1 MMSHATSV
9 ENIVTIVG
17 VRFRPAGRIYN
28 FDPQGQT
35 YTTGQYV
42 IVETVRGTEAGRV
55 VVASKKVAESDLSD
69 PLKPVLRLASEDELR
84 MMLSFKSKEK
94 DALVQCAHHVAH
106 HRLPMK
112 LVEAEYTFDG
122 SRLTFYFTA
131 DERVD
136 FRALVRDLAATFRT
150 RIELRQIGAR
160 DQAKLQGGV
169 GPCGKTLCC
178 SSWITEFGVV
188 SIKMAK
194 EQDLPLNPSK
204 ISGVCGRLLC
214 CLAYENDNYIQAK
227 QMLPQVGTILP
238 TASGPGRVVSLNVPK
253 SSVEVM
259 LESGVIIQVPVGQSD
274 RSQYACRC
282 DTCGANKSN
291 AGKSSVN
298 QVDVE
303 IENASQAILRSKE
316 NTKGVMNN
324 APTDG
329 SCSCGGNCGK
339 KECTC
344 GKNTGGKSN
353 SGCGSCSA
361 KRSMSSP
368 SNSHD
373 KSGRYS
379 SAGGRSAWGT
389 DAGPAPRFREG

>member
-1 MMSHATSV
+1 MSSATSV
-9 ENIVTIVG
+9 ENMVTIVG
-17 VRFRPAGRIYN
+17 IRFRPAGRIYH
-28 FDPQGQT
+28 FDPQGES

-42 IVETVRGTEAGRV
+42 IVETVRGVEAGRV
-55 VVASKKVAESDLSD
+55 VIASKKLAESELSD

-94 DALVQCAHHVAH
+94 DALVQCARHVEQ

-178 SSWITEFGVV
+178 SSWITDFGVV

-194 EQDLPLNPSK
+194 EQDLPLNPAK

-214 CLAYENDNYIQAK
+214 CLSYENENYVQAK
-227 QMLPQVGTILP
+227 QTMPQVGAFLDTP
-238 TASGPGRVVSLNVPK
+238 SGTGRVVSINVPK
-253 SSVEVM
+253 ESVEVM
-259 LESGVIIQVPVGQSD
+259 LESGVIIQVPVNPQEQGSD
-274 RSQYACRC
+274 
-282 DTCGANKSN
+282 K
-291 AGKSSVN
+291 AG
-298 QVDVE
+298 
-303 IENASQAILRSKE
+303 
-316 NTKGVMNN
+316 
-324 APTDG
+324 
-329 SCSCGGNCGK
+329 
-339 KECTC
+339 
-344 GKNTGGKSN
+344 
-353 SGCGSCSA
+353 GCGSCSV
-361 KRSMSSP
+361 K
-368 SNSHD
+368 
-373 KSGRYS
+373 
-379 SAGGRSAWGT
+379 AGGGGGCGSCGANKKGGGSCGCGKGNGGCASGGCGSCGVKQKTSPQTYDSRV
-389 DAGPAPRFREG
+389 

>member
-1 MMSHATSV
+1 MSLAMSA
-9 ENIVTIVG
+9 ENMVTIVG
-17 VRFRPAGRIYN
+17 IRFRPAGRIYY
-28 FDPQGQT
+28 FDPQGVS

-42 IVETVRGTEAGRV
+42 IVETVRGVEAGRV
-55 VVASKKVAESDLSD
+55 VLASKKIAESDLSD

-94 DALVQCAHHVAH
+94 EALVQCARHVEQH
-106 HRLPMK
+106 QLPMK

-160 DQAKLQGGV
+160 DQAKLQSGV

-178 SSWITEFGVV
+178 SSWISDFGVV

-214 CLAYENDNYIQAK
+214 CLSYENDNYIQAK
-227 QMLPQVGTILP
+227 QHMPQVGTYLDTP
-238 TASGPGRVVSLNVPK
+238 SGTGKVISVNVPR

-259 LESGVIIQVPVGQSD
+259 LESGATIQVPIDQDKRMAGCVS
-274 RSQYACRC
+274 CR
-282 DTCGANKSN
+282 
-291 AGKSSVN
+291 N
-298 QVDVE
+298 Q
-303 IENASQAILRSKE
+303 
-316 NTKGVMNN
+316 
-324 APTDG
+324 G
-329 SCSCGGNCGK
+329 SCCSSGGSSKRGDAESGSNGGVCSKCGSTGGCTGNCG
-339 KECTC
+339 
-344 GKNTGGKSN
+344 GG
-353 SGCGSCSA
+353 C
-361 KRSMSSP
+361 
-368 SNSHD
+368 
-373 KSGRYS
+373 
-379 SAGGRSAWGT
+379 SAGGGGGCGVKRKMNSSS
-389 DAGPAPRFREG
+389 R